1 MGRSEVTADHAAVGT
16 AAGATLASLGS
27 GRNEEQEAV
36 ERLVREKVMLEER
49 LEANAAQWQREKRE
63 LQDTVGRLE
72 NSHEQLQ
79 ARLEF
84 VEELL
89 GPTEAQR
96 KVFQLQINAA
106 RQAALRA
113 RHCGAVIPTRFMGR
127 LDESWLHMRGL
138 TDKDCALLQ
147 HGCITG
153 QDSVPHDVSLLGD
166 PSFTPYDRATLKPVW
181 DARGGTM
188 GISLGDVR
196 TRWGEDVALE
206 VVRCAIELDQ
216 HDSSRR
222 LGVEL
227 PWSSQ
232 EDRELQPA
240 EIIAMLDRE
249 LLRQEQGLDSSRST
263 PTTESSQQ
271 PEAFDVLPRGE
282 GVYSPA
288 WSAVESV
295 GTTAPQVAPPAP
307 QQYEWS
313 LADADIEQLLRREPP
328 TAGGCGPS
336 PLNSGGASPTGVPAG
351 GLVRRNTINTLSF
364 SDVVE
369 EDAEEEADIQSTSV
383 GVEALFE
390 SGMALLELLEEEVIG
405 PLGQLS
411 NPNSPRN
418 LRRYSSTEDGLD

>member
-1 MGRSEVTADHAAVGT
+1 MGRSEVAADHAAAVA
-16 AAGATLASLGS
+16 AAGATQAPIVS
-27 GRNEEQEAV
+27 GRIKEREAV

-49 LEANAAQWQREKRE
+49 LEANTALWQREKRE

-72 NSHEQLQ
+72 HSHEQLQ

-96 KVFQLQINAA
+96 KEFQLQIAAA
-106 RQAALRA
+106 RQATLRA

-127 LDESWLHMRGL
+127 LDENWLHLRGL
-138 TDKDCALLQ
+138 ADKDIALLQ
-147 HGCITG
+147 HGCVTG

-166 PSFTPYDRATLKPVW
+166 PLFTPYDRATLKPVW
-181 DARGGTM
+181 EARGGTM

-196 TRWGEDVALE
+196 TSWGEDVALE

-232 EDRELQPA
+232 QERELQPA

-249 LLRQEQGLDSSRST
+249 LLHREQDLDSARST
-263 PTTESSQQ
+263 PTTEGSQQ
-271 PEAFDVLPRGE
+271 PEAFDVLPDR
-282 GVYSPA
+282 VDMHSPA

-295 GTTAPQVAPPAP
+295 GTAAAQAVPPAP

-313 LADADIEQLLRREPP
+313 LADADIDQLLRREPP
-328 TAGGCGPS
+328 TADACGPS
-336 PLNSGGASPTGVPAG
+336 QLNSGGASPTGPAG
-351 GLVRRNTINTLSF
+351 GLARRSALNPLTF
-364 SDVVE
+364 SEVVE
-369 EDAEEEADIQSTSV
+369 EEGEEEADVQSTASA
-383 GVEALFE
+383 GAEALFE
-390 SGMALLELLEEEVIG
+390 SGLALLELLEEEVIG
-405 PLGQLS
+405 PLGRLS
-411 NPNSPRN
+411 HSHTPRN
-418 LRRYSSTEDGLD
+418 FGLD

>member
-1 MGRSEVTADHAAVGT
+1 MGRSEVAADHAAAVA
-16 AAGATLASLGS
+16 AAGTTPASLGS
-27 GRNEEQEAV
+27 GRNREQ
-36 ERLVREKVMLEER
+36 VMLEER
-49 LEANAAQWQREKRE
+49 LEANATLWQREKRE
-63 LQDTVGRLE
+63 LQETVGRLE
-72 NSHEQLQ
+72 QSREQLQ

-96 KVFQLQINAA
+96 KEFQLQIAAA
-106 RQAALRA
+106 RQATLRA

-127 LDESWLHMRGL
+127 LDESWLHLRGL

-147 HGCITG
+147 HGCVTG

-166 PSFTPYDRATLKPVW
+166 PSFTPYDRATLKPLW

-222 LGVEL
+222 LGIEL

-249 LLRQEQGLDSSRST
+249 LLHRDQGLDSGRST

-271 PEAFDVLPRGE
+271 PEAFDVLLSG
-282 GVYSPA
+282 GGIHSPA

-295 GTTAPQVAPPAP
+295 GEAAPAAPPAP

-328 TAGGCGPS
+328 AADACGPT
-336 PLNSGGASPTGVPAG
+336 PLNSGGASPTGPVG
-351 GLVRRNTINTLSF
+351 GLARRNPLNPLTF
-364 SDVVE
+364 SEVVE
-369 EDAEEEADIQSTSV
+369 EEEEEADVQSTASV
-383 GVEALFE
+383 GAEALFE
-390 SGMALLELLEEEVIG
+390 SGLALLELLEEEVIG
-405 PLGQLS
+405 PLGRTFD
-411 NPNSPRN
+411 PDSPRN
-418 LRRYSSTEDGLD
+418 FGLD